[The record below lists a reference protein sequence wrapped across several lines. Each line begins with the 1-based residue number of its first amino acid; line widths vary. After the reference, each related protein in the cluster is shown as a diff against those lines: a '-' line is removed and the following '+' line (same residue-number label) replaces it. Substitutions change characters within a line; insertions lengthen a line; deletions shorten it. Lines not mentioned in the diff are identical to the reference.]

1 MSLRRFLYPFA
12 FGGLLSCAPASGGG
26 ATTPAVKPAPH
37 DAASAASG
45 GVGAA
50 ESAPASAAAPGPE
63 AILERPDMAAYH
75 GWIRYLM
82 FRSAHAEERFGKGS
96 ERARQDQTELSS
108 WTQRILEN
116 PDLLAGLRGV
126 VEWAYLSPVDGSGQ
140 PFKLNIPV
148 DYDPARPTP
157 LSIYMHGYS
166 GNHLEHSSFMK
177 DRPGNFEVAVLGRS
191 RGGRYRALSEADVL
205 GVLDYIQAHWAID
218 PDRVHL
224 MGGSMGGGGTFWMGS
239 RYPQR
244 FASGRPVCG
253 YASDLPIGNLLTF
266 PLYATH
272 SDDDFTV
279 PVLHSRGPMARLREL
294 GGNATLDETTGL
306 GHAAWDY
313 KAGNERAEAWSMRQA
328 RPASNTRQAAD
339 VHRARRRGPARL
351 LGGDRRVGAEA
362 GAGEHCPARD
372 RQEPDIRPPRQR
384 HAPHVARERSSSRSQ
399 SGAHAEHRGRPAR
412 APRAATRRAHAGQAE
427 RRLCVRG
434 ASARAALPPA
444 HAGRR
449 ESALQRR
456 AALIVYGTSRGGD
469 VTRALRTA
477 AGIASRSANAAWPS
491 PNGEVGDDGISHN
504 QNLYGELRIKA
515 DVDVSADEIATHHLV
530 LIGTAEQ
537 NALVAR
543 LAERLPVRYDQREL
557 RFTDGTKEAAAD
569 TAIGLVH
576 YNPLAPSRLI
586 FWVASNDPAAY
597 RADALVPRLLG
608 TFPTGIDFAATRVS
622 TPTLV
627 MARSFDSRWNWV
639 SREGSAT
646 LPPADSDAT
655 HFASMLAESVRRASK
670 ADFAL
675 ALHTGP
681 NGPSYATYAPS
692 VRLTDLTALFYYEP
706 IGVMTLTGAELATA
720 RLALAAKP
728 EIHLQPEPGAHLD
741 PKRTYR
747 VAVTARRISPLVA
760 PTHLA
765 PRRYTLTELELAS
778 ALGRSGF
785 LAP

>member
-26 ATTPAVKPAPH
+26 ATAPVVTPAPN
-37 DAASAASG
+37 DAASAAPG

-50 ESAPASAAAPGPE
+50 ESSPAGAVAPGPE
-63 AILERPDMAAYH
+63 AILERPELAAYH
-75 GWIRYLM
+75 GWVRYLM
-82 FRSAHAEERFGKGS
+82 FRAAHAEERFGKGS
-96 ERARQDQTELSS
+96 ERARQDEAELSS

-140 PFKLNIPV
+140 PFKLNIPI
-148 DYDPARPTP
+148 DYDPARPAP
-157 LSIYMHGYS
+157 LSLYMHGYS

-294 GGNATLDETTGL
+294 GGQATLDETTGL

-313 KAGNERAEAWSMRQA
+313 KAGNERGDAWYVRQV
-328 RPASNTRQAAD
+328 RPASNAVKQLTFTALD
-339 VHRARRRGPARL
+339 GEARRDYWAEIAEWGQKPEPASMALRVTGKNQISARL
-351 LGGDRRVGAEA
+351 DNVTRLTLRVSEA
-362 GAGEHCPARD
+362 PLDPKAALTLNIAGVPL
-372 RQEPDIRPPRQR
+372 
-384 HAPHVARERSSSRSQ
+384 V
-399 SGAHAEHRGRPAR
+399 RPAPLPAVLTIVKQNGGFAFEEQ
-412 APRAATRRAHAGQAE
+412 AP
-427 RRLCVRG
+427 
-434 ASARAALPPA
+434 ALPFRLHTPGGA
-444 HAGRR
+444 NQLYNG
-449 ESALQRR
+449 EPL
-456 AALIVYGTSRGGD
+456 LIVYGTSRGTD
-469 VTRALRTA
+469 ATLALRAA
-477 AGIASRSANAAWPS
+477 AGIASRSASAAWPS

-557 RFTDGTKEAAAD
+557 RFTDGTQEAAAD

-586 FWVASNDPAAY
+586 FWVASNDLAAY

-646 LPPADSDAT
+646 LPPADADAP
-655 HFASMLAESVRRASK
+655 HFASMLAEAVRRASK

-692 VRLTDLTALFYYEP
+692 VRLMDLTALFYYEP

-728 EIHLQPEPGAHLD
+728 EIRLQPEPGAHLD
-741 PKRTYR
+741 PKRNYR
-747 VAVTARRISPLVA
+747 VAVTARQISPLVA
-760 PTHLA
+760 ATHLA
-765 PRRYTLTELELAS
+765 PRRYTLTELDLAS

-785 LAP
+785 VAP